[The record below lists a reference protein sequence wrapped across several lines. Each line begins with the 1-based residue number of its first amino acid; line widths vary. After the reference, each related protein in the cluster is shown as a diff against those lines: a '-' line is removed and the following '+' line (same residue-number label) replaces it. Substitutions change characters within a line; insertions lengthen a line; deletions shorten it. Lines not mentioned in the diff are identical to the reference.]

1 MREILRKLDE
11 WGCDWKGAL
20 GRFLGDE
27 DLYVS
32 CLFMLVEDPAF
43 ERLGEE
49 LRKNCARD
57 AFASAHT
64 LKGAIANMGI
74 TPMFDTVT
82 KLVEPLRR
90 EEQPDMQHLLSL
102 YRQLLDE
109 NGHLKELLVSSG
121 EERP

>member
-1 MREILRKLDE
+1 
-11 WGCDWKGAL
+11 
-20 GRFLGDE
+20 
-27 DLYVS
+27 
-32 CLFMLVEDPAF
+32 
-43 ERLGEE
+43 
-49 LRKNCARD
+49 
-57 AFASAHT
+57 
-64 LKGAIANMGI
+64 MGI

-121 EERP
+121 EEQP